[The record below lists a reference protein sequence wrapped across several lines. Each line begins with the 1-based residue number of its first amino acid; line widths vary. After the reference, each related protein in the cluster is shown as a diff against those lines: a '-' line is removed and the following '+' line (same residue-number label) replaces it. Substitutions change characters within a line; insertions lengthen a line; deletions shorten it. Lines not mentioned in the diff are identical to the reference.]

1 MTTIRQRRLPSR
13 GTSTGMTP
21 ANREAVARRPGAG
34 AGGGPIRMA
43 LLEPVPGERTRLDG
57 AWWPRSRSLGTELP
71 ALIAA
76 LHLRGVRVS
85 RVTYHPDSWDTASR
99 RLAADGRVIRLGWFR
114 SLDPHLLNLTAG
126 EGGRSR
132 LDLLVVPPEATEA
145 VAAGAMSAA
154 TARENHGTPTA
165 VLDALRTVPDDDRP
179 ASPVAAPR
187 VAADSREADEG
198 VWDSEGGHAR
208 R

>member
-1 MTTIRQRRLPSR
+1 
-13 GTSTGMTP
+13 
-21 ANREAVARRPGAG
+21 
-34 AGGGPIRMA
+34 MA
-43 LLEPVPGERTRLDG
+43 LLEPVQGERTRLDG
-57 AWWPRSRSLGTELP
+57 AWWPRSRSLRTELP

-76 LHLRGVRVS
+76 LSQRGVRVS
-85 RVTYHPDSWDTASR
+85 RVTYHPDSWETASR
-99 RLAADGRVIRLGWFR
+99 RLAAEGRVIRLGWFR
-114 SLDPHLLNLTAG
+114 SLDTHLHNLTAG

-165 VLDALRTVPDDDRP
+165 VLDALRAVPDAVRP
-179 ASPVAAPR
+179 ASPLAAPP
-187 VAADSREADEG
+187 VAADSREGDEG